1 MPTFYAVFGIYPP
14 LPLVANTAKMVIPL
28 YSPFIFLLS
37 MWQVEALPFLANKGL
52 DGAEHKVRI
61 SKEYHSVICVCPLVV
76 IGTLLTPLSP
86 SVFTYFCSMGRT
98 LEGQGGRR
106 QEVK

>member
-1 MPTFYAVFGIYPP
+1 MTTFFAVVRICPTLPP
-14 LPLVANTAKMVIPL
+14 AANTAKMAIPL

-61 SKEYHSVICVCPLVV
+61 NKVYHCVICHLVG
-76 IGTLLTPLSP
+76 IGALTPLSP
-86 SVFTYFCSMGRT
+86 SVLTYFCSMGRT
-98 LEGQGGRR
+98 LEGQGGRG